1 MTDNQAQL
9 WFTPKRVRHR
19 FRPLLPPEVLI
30 FHVHKPA
37 SPTDR
42 LPVGTP
48 DAALAVRR
56 KGVSQ
61 TLGGIRTDDLYCVR
75 PRRRGVTPP
84 RGELA
89 RASRL
94 PRDVAQHDSKW
105 VAMVEGR
112 RILPT
117 FAEGVSDVANR
128 RSAYLEVNAVPR
140 RSITVSGFE
149 IDRLRVAFVTAV
161 VVAAMTQVDPADERH
176 VVIRSG
182 SVAHH
187 DELLVMAS
195 AATDALVE
203 KHLTTGFVDL
213 ANEPGV
219 LLLEEV
225 RPTRV

>member
-1 MTDNQAQL
+1 
-9 WFTPKRVRHR
+9 
-19 FRPLLPPEVLI
+19 
-30 FHVHKPA
+30 
-37 SPTDR
+37 
-42 LPVGTP
+42 
-48 DAALAVRR
+48 
-56 KGVSQ
+56 
-61 TLGGIRTDDLYCVR
+61 
-75 PRRRGVTPP
+75 
-84 RGELA
+84 
-89 RASRL
+89 
-94 PRDVAQHDSKW
+94 
-105 VAMVEGR
+105 MVEGR

-176 VVIRSG
+176 VVVRSG
-182 SVAHH
+182 SVAHN

-195 AATDALVE
+195 AATDAFVE
-203 KHLTTGFVDL
+203 KNPATGFVDL